1 MYTGMLSGLWHHGVG
16 IPWERNMLVWLQLYW
31 PLPLFYFVF
40 CFPKSCSFISF
51 ALVSYYIL
59 SILFWIVINII
70 QSMFVHFFPCIT
82 SWWIKSVNLKAPYLR
97 GLALTLIEFKF
108 TRKSKQVLHVVPP
121 TQGRQQINGCYTK
134 WVNTSDLHDLYD
146 LYHIHIWNEPW
157 NLRGFPDSWKFSSA
171 FPHPYA
177 SSGFANFRWLMATYA
192 SDLCVVFICCTN
204 YFLSCYVMWIDV
216 VLSHWVML
224 CCVC

>member
-1 MYTGMLSGLWHHGVG
+1 MISHFLFLLLLSVL
-16 IPWERNMLVWLQLYW
+16 PWDGCIFIYVHRYVKW
-31 PLPLFYFVF
+31 PMTSRCWYSLRAKYAS

-70 QSMFVHFFPCIT
+70 QSIFVHFFPCIT

-121 TQGRQQINGCYTK
+121 TQGIQQITVVIQNEWIQVIYMIYMIYIIYTSEMSEIYAAQF
-134 WVNTSDLHDLYD
+134 VTRGGLAAPF
-146 LYHIHIWNEPW
+146 HICTRVLVLQTCDD
-157 NLRGFPDSWKFSSA
+157 NLCL
-171 FPHPYA
+171 
-177 SSGFANFRWLMATYA
+177 WL
-192 SDLCVVFICCTN
+192 
-204 YFLSCYVMWIDV
+204 
-216 VLSHWVML
+216 L
-224 CCVC
+224 CCVMLY